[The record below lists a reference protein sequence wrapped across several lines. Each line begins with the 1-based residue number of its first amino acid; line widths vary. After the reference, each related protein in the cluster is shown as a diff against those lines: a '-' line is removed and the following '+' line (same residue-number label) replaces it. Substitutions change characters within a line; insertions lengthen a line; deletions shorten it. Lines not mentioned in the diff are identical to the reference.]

1 MVILLIY
8 LSKKITI
15 GIIVFFVVITV
26 VIIGRYAIGL
36 YFKKK
41 FSKRPP
47 PGVIVE
53 IVSNK
58 SFSQSLESYC
68 TSLSSKTSS
77 YKIKKNELLEP
88 INFNKKVNKG
98 DIIAKLSSKTI
109 AAPFAGVIGKRGISG
124 SSLGSENTIMLT
136 LDDSRKIL
144 CDLKVPEVYAAIL
157 KKDLSLKATFSAYKN
172 KTYKGKIES
181 VASRVDAQTRSI
193 LARAKIDNEN
203 FEIIPGSLLEI
214 EIFYNEKNTLG
225 IPDTSIMYE
234 GSKKFIYKI
243 VENNLIKKIEIETG
257 IRNKGNLE
265 VLSGINEGDKLVAE
279 GLTKVR
285 PGMKVKPIIKS
296 E

>member
-1 MVILLIY
+1 MKR
-8 LSKKITI
+8 SKKITI
-15 GIIVFFVVITV
+15 GIIIFFVVITLI
-26 VIIGRYAIGL
+26 IIGRYAIGL

-53 IVSNK
+53 TVSNN

-88 INFNKKVNKG
+88 INFNSKVNKG
-98 DIIAKLSSKTI
+98 DVIAKLSSKTI
-109 AAPFAGVIGKRGISG
+109 TAPFSGIIGKRGISG
-124 SSLGSENTIMLT
+124 SSLGSENTIILT
-136 LDDSRKIL
+136 LDDSKKIL
-144 CDLKVPEVYAAIL
+144 CDLKIPEVYAAVL
-157 KKDLSLKATFSAYKN
+157 KKDLKLRATFSAYKE
-172 KTYKGKIES
+172 KTYEGKIES

-193 LARAKIDNEN
+193 LARAQINNEN
-203 FEIIPGSLLEI
+203 SEIIPGSLLEI
-214 EIFYNEKNTLG
+214 EILYNEKEALSV
-225 IPDTSIMYE
+225 PDTSIMYE

-243 VENNLIKKIEIETG
+243 IENDIIKKTEIATG
-257 IRNKGNLE
+257 VRNKGNLE
-265 VLSGINEGDKLVAE
+265 VLSGLYEGDKIIAE

-296 E
+296 Q